1 PKHSCKLIF
10 PLFWVTKIAKG
21 REFSLPLRLFY
32 NQIDNQMII
41 STTPDLKH
49 YPSYSIFNSANG

>member
-1 PKHSCKLIF
+1 MPKHSRKLIF

-41 STTPDLKH
+41 STTPNLGH
-49 YPSYSIFNSANG
+49 YPKFVIF